1 MDNCQSP
8 CSNRWQETEE
18 EQFNNSTAKTTLL
31 RAKYLKAIEDLL
43 REEHL
48 EHHPANKGTANLEE
62 FNQLA

>member
-1 MDNCQSP
+1 MDNYQSL

-31 RAKYLKAIEDLL
+31 RVKYLKAIEDLL

-48 EHHPANKGTANLEE
+48 EQHPANKGTANLEE